1 MINFRSDCY
10 SFKVSLPVFE
20 GLFGS
25 HSKDILNLLFD
36 LNAVH
41 SFAKLRL
48 HLEPALKVLDSHMT
62 QLGHSL
68 RRFKN
73 RVCPAFITKELA
85 KESGARHRKR
95 AKDKERHPSSL
106 SKGNQKATDD
116 TLNQK
121 MFSISTYKTHALGNY
136 VRFISMF
143 GTTDSYSMQ
152 VASIFTS
159 NSFICC

>member
-1 MINFRSDCY
+1 MINFQSDCY

-48 HLEPALKVLDSHMT
+48 HSELALKVLDSHMT

-85 KESGARHRKR
+85 KESGA
-95 AKDKERHPSSL
+95 
-106 SKGNQKATDD
+106 
-116 TLNQK
+116 
-121 MFSISTYKTHALGNY
+121 
-136 VRFISMF
+136 
-143 GTTDSYSMQ
+143 
-152 VASIFTS
+152 
-159 NSFICC
+159 